1 MALIEEE
8 HIITKISDGDQV
20 VGDEHIGQSQFLL
33 QFPQQTMTWT
43 WVWASKEEMASSK
56 RMTSGLQATAER
68 CTPLELAAGELMG
81 KSSGEVSRQAHQLQ
95 QPGNF
100 PRTVQPA
107 LFPPFPDSKPLAN
120 DILNPEAGIGGG
132 GVVLENYAEFVL
144 QVPTPGT
151 GAVDRN
157 AIQKS
162 LAAVRPEQ
170 AAQHPAHGGL
180 SAARLSQNTQAGSF
194 FYGEGHVEQHL
205 LAGVAEYPVLPLAA
219 EN

>member
-1 MALIEEE
+1 
-8 HIITKISDGDQV
+8 
-20 VGDEHIGQSQFLL
+20 
-33 QFPQQTMTWT
+33 
-43 WVWASKEEMASSK
+43 
-56 RMTSGLQATAER
+56 
-68 CTPLELAAGELMG
+68 MG

-219 EN
+219 KTDADIL

>member
-1 MALIEEE
+1 
-8 HIITKISDGDQV
+8 
-20 VGDEHIGQSQFLL
+20 
-33 QFPQQTMTWT
+33 
-43 WVWASKEEMASSK
+43 
-56 RMTSGLQATAER
+56 
-68 CTPLELAAGELMG
+68 MG
-81 KSSGEVSRQAHQLQ
+81 KSSGEISRQAHQLQ

-120 DILNPEAGIGGG
+120 DILDPEAGIGGG

-157 AIQKS
+157 AIQKG

-170 AAQHPAHGGL
+170 AAQHPPHGGL

-205 LAGVAEYPVLPLAA
+205 LSGVAEYSVLPLAA
-219 EN
+219 KTDADILQFKHKTAPFPSVPAGTGASHPPAFPPAAWCTGPARGGRCAENLPHPPRGPG